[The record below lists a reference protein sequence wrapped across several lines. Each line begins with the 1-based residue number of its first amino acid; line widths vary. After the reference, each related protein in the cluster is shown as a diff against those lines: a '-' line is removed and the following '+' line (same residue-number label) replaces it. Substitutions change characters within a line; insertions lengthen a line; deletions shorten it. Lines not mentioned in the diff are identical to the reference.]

1 MRKINI
7 IILLVLCL
15 TLLLLAGCIVNTVIA
30 KTAIGNVENQEDINQ
45 YSNNFQSSSTGS
57 VQESIEE
64 PDTENSQKWSGLT
77 GFTTSYKAV
86 GEFTDT
92 WLEYGFTEIR
102 DIINYQDTTKLNG
115 SKAVVIVAK
124 TKGLKFIW
132 GVGAHSITAENWP
145 SFRQAILDA
154 AQWAQDN
161 GVFEF
166 QLGNEEEFHVDGTTM
181 TIAQIIANIKDVATD
196 VQEIFTNGNVSYTL
210 NDSNI
215 DNWITAGKGDI
226 DLLGL
231 NVYRGGTTFNDY
243 WKTAISNFVNAF
255 GDSGYITE
263 FNLSWSNIN
272 NYSTDEEVQAEAVTE
287 MIEYIKD
294 SGIERALFYS
304 WHDYPGGL
312 LGCKK

>member
-1 MRKINI
+1 MRYIGI
-7 IILLVLCL
+7 TILLVLCL
-15 TLLLLAGCIVNTVIA
+15 ILLLLAGCIVNTVIA
-30 KTAIGNVENQEDINQ
+30 ETAIGNVENQEDINQ

-64 PDTENSQKWSGLT
+64 PETENSQKWSGLT
-77 GFTTSYKAV
+77 GFTTSYRFV

-102 DIINYQDTTKLNG
+102 DIIDYTDTTKLNA
-115 SKAVVIVAK
+115 SKVAVLTGQA
-124 TKGLKFIW
+124 KGLKFIW
-132 GVGAHSITAENWP
+132 GVGAHYITAENWP

-181 TIAQIIANIKDVATD
+181 TIAQIIANIKDVTTD

-215 DNWITAGKGDI
+215 DDWITAGKGDI

-287 MIEYIKD
+287 MIEYMKD

-312 LGCKK
+312 LGL